1 MHSPPSSLATLLEG
15 ESSEDRAF
23 CYQRERWREWTGHLD
38 QNALVLDDLPAE
50 LDRTGAA
57 RLVRDLLPGDV
68 TGAFTVAMMWGHG
81 SSGHGPFRTARILTG
96 SKRPK
101 EELVRV
107 DARRRL
113 GESADTA
120 LENGA
125 LAAWR
130 MLNSRVGKVDRF
142 GPAFITVWISLVT
155 ARGDARSHLAAPVL
169 DPRISRWLA
178 THGISIRLEHP
189 DDYARYLDLVAGW
202 ATSSGLTPVEVE
214 ERILRLAR

>member
-1 MHSPPSSLATLLEG
+1 MLSPPSSLAALLEE
-15 ESSEDRAF
+15 ESAADRAF

-50 LDRTGAA
+50 LDRTDAA

-81 SSGHGPFRTARILTG
+81 PSGHGPFRTARILTG

-107 DARRRL
+107 DVRRRL
-113 GESADTA
+113 RESADIA
-120 LENGA
+120 LKKGA
-125 LAAWR
+125 VAAR
-130 MLNSRVGKVDRF
+130 LFLNAREGKVDRF
-142 GPAFITVWISLVT
+142 GPAFITVWISLIT
-155 ARGDARSHLAAPVL
+155 ARGEARSQFAAPVL

-178 THGISIRLEHP
+178 VHAISVRGDHP
-189 DDYARYLDLVAGW
+189 DDYARYVEMVAGW
-202 ATSSGLTPVEVE
+202 ATSSGLAPVEVE